1 MAAGGRGAREES
13 GVTSR
18 ATPTAAQRYAAFRAW
33 CRSRDLT
40 DRQGL
45 ALTTALVRLGF
56 YLQLDET
63 GGARLRLKG
72 GSDGPELLYGFMVL
86 HGRDSCA
93 EER

>member
-1 MAAGGRGAREES
+1 M
-13 GVTSR
+13 TSR
-18 ATPTAAQRYAAFRAW
+18 ATPTFAERYAAFRAW

-40 DRQGL
+40 ERQGL
-45 ALTTALVRLGF
+45 ALTSALVRLGF
-56 YLQLDET
+56 YLQLDGD

-72 GSDGPELLYGFMVL
+72 GGDGLEILHGFMML